1 MNYTYDII
9 LNFNKDNLYEFYE
22 WIDTDC
28 PEYVLKIP
36 TFKVDNETIKD
47 LKINNVIVDKDFIS
61 KIYNK
66 TEVYDSDSIKSIE
79 YACLFVSDEEVI
91 ALEFDEDGNSYMKS
105 LMCIDEENDIL
116 EFSKKFKY
124 TIIDYKIKNKVSNIP
139 IFNTRKELQIKY
151 KIENKINDLYI
162 NKEYSKLKYILY
174 ELFKEKNDDEVS
186 VYYKI
191 INLIRKSD
199 NKIYRIEEL
208 LSMMDK
214 KIMN

>member
-22 WIDTDC
+22 WKDEDY
-28 PEYVLKIP
+28 PEFVLKIP

-47 LKINNVIVDKDFIS
+47 LKINNAIVDKDFIS

-79 YACLFVSDEEVI
+79 YACLFVSEEEVI

-116 EFSKKFKY
+116 EFSKNFKY